1 MGSSAKKRQTFA
13 KMSRER
19 ELKERREAKRQR
31 KADRKAAA
39 AGNGA
44 TTDETSRETTAP
56 LDGTTETGRATSA
69 PG

>member
-39 AGNGA
+39 AGND
-44 TTDETSRETTAP
+44 TPTDETSPETTAP
-56 LDGTTETGRATSA
+56 LDGTTETGA
-69 PG
+69 GY